1 MMGEPLLFIPGL
13 MQDAR
18 AFLPQI
24 VALGMR
30 HPAQIYLPVQDNVE
44 KMSEEALRHAP
55 PQFALIGHGLGGDI
69 ALDIL
74 RRAPERVS
82 RIVLLATDPL
92 AEAPQ
97 MAALREARIVA
108 AQSGRLK
115 AAIAEDVPATALA
128 DTPDR
133 PAVLALMQD
142 MALGLGEGVYMRQCR
157 ALQRRPDQQRTLRR
171 ATVPA
176 LFLAGLADTLLPL
189 RRQEFAR
196 DLMPS
201 SALKL
206 IEHAGH
212 LPMLE
217 APEAVTTAI
226 EGFLAGPM
234 ILR

>member
-24 VALGMR
+24 VALGVR
-30 HPAQIYLPVQDNVE
+30 HAAQIYLPVQDNVE
-44 KMSEEALRHAP
+44 KMSEDALRHAP

-115 AAIAEDVPATALA
+115 AAIADDVPATALA

-206 IEHAGH
+206 IEDAGH

>member
-1 MMGEPLLFIPGL
+1 MGEPLLFIPGL

-24 VALGMR
+24 VALGVR
-30 HPAQIYLPVQDNVE
+30 HAAQIYLPVQDNVE
-44 KMSEEALRHAP
+44 KMSEDALRHAP

-206 IEHAGH
+206 IEDAGH